1 MSEKEG
7 LQGNLVQAKRKI
19 IILEKEIKDR
29 QATKQLH
36 EKRIGQLLL
45 KVEQSSTYEI
55 ENKRLKDKL
64 LTYEDAKK
72 IIQDQLQG
80 QVAKRKDLEDQ
91 VRKLKERIQGLETE
105 GLEKSKEKKVSALA
119 ASSMPAEEVT
129 SLALFKNVLKEC
141 DFLKTL

>member
-45 KVEQSSTYEI
+45 KVEQSSTCEI

-64 LTYEDAKK
+64 HTYEDTNK